1 MASPHAAGVAALI
14 LSAHPNLAPGAVI
27 ARLGTTATPMECP
40 EVQDVAPP
48 DFPEKTCAGGGT
60 HTTFY
65 GSGLV
70 DALAAGA

>member
-14 LSAHPNLAPGAVI
+14 LSAHPNLAPGAVV
-27 ARLGTTATPMECP
+27 ARLGTTAMPMECP
-40 EVQDVAPP
+40 EVQDIAPGFP
-48 DFPEKTCAGGGT
+48 DKPCSGGGT